1 MAHISRI
8 DLNLFVVLEAIY
20 SEGNITRAGQK
31 LNLTQ
36 PAVSHALARLRDVL
50 NDPLFIRQGTQMLPT
65 PFTRHLINP
74 VQHALQTLEQSISE
88 EPRFEPRTSHRCF
101 YIGLR
106 DVLEATVLPPLL
118 QYLQHHAPLIEISSV
133 RVDRHDLES
142 ELTTGTLDLALD
154 VPYAVSEQI
163 KHTPLTHD
171 QLVVVA
177 RQQHPLLTQ
186 GLSVENYI
194 TQQHILVSSRRKGW
208 ALEDVELNRLGLKR
222 QITLRCQ
229 HYFAAC
235 RVVSETDLLLT
246 MPEHYARLANHQ
258 FGNQIWPFPLNSPK
272 LDMHLY
278 WHHSAEKDPA
288 HQWLRTLISQLI
300 QQTELRL

>member
-20 SEGNITRAGQK
+20 SEGNITRASHK

-36 PAVSHALARLRDVL
+36 PAVSHALARLRDAL

-65 PFTRHLINP
+65 PFTRHLISP
-74 VQHALQTLEQSISE
+74 VQQALQTLTQSISD
-88 EPRFEPRTSHRCF
+88 EPYFEPQQSQRHF

-106 DVLEATVLPPLL
+106 DVLEASVLPPLL
-118 QYLQHHAPLIEISSV
+118 QHLQQHAPLIQISSV
-133 RVDRHDLES
+133 RVDRHNLET

-163 KHTPLTHD
+163 QHAPLTHD

-177 RQQHPLLTQ
+177 RQKNPLLAQ
-186 GLSVENYI
+186 GLSLETYLA
-194 TQQHILVSSRRKGW
+194 QQHILVSSRRKGW
-208 ALEDVELNRLGLKR
+208 ALEDVELNRMGLKR
-222 QITLRCQ
+222 QVILRCQ

-235 RVVSETDLLLT
+235 SVVSETDLLLT

-258 FGNQIWPFPLNSPK
+258 FNNQIWPFPLTSPK

-288 HQWLRTLISQLI
+288 HQWLRTLISQLT
-300 QQTELRL
+300 QQTAPKL